1 MSPSQLSRRTF
12 LIAGAGA
19 TAIAWLSLSRPAPAS
34 AAPAAPALLA
44 ERQHRTLLGVL

>member
-1 MSPSQLSRRTF
+1 MSPSSLSRRTF

-19 TAIAWLSLSRPAPAS
+19 TAVAWLSLSRPVAAS
-34 AAPAAPALLA
+34 AAPSAPAVLA